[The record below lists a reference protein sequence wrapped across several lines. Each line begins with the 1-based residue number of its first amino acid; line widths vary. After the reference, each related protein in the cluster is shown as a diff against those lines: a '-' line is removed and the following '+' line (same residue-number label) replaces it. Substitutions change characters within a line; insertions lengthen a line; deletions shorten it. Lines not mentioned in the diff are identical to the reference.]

1 MPEKRYQAPAAAS
14 TLEVL
19 EFMASNPG
27 AWGPTEL
34 ARRLALSPN
43 LAFRVL
49 NVLQEKGYVKRNP
62 AGQYELT
69 AGLYSLGMK
78 LRNSF
83 DLRKQARPFLEGLAA
98 EAGESCQ
105 IQVPAGDR
113 MLQLDFVPP
122 PADYYLAVTPGI
134 RLYRHG
140 NAFGKAVLAF
150 LPPEEQETLFAAPLP
165 RLTPHTIVDPAR
177 LREEFAEIRRTRSAS
192 EFSEYVL
199 GSYCIGSPVFN
210 AVGRPVAGI
219 GITGLSSRLHEER
232 LPELRK
238 VVLACAEHISESIG
252 YKEA

>member
-83 DLRKQARPFLEGLAA
+83 DLRKQARA
-98 EAGESCQ
+98 
-105 IQVPAGDR
+105 
-113 MLQLDFVPP
+113 LQFF
-122 PADYYLAVTPGI
+122 
-134 RLYRHG
+134 H
-140 NAFGKAVLAF
+140 KA
-150 LPPEEQETLFAAPLP
+150 
-165 RLTPHTIVDPAR
+165 
-177 LREEFAEIRRTRSAS
+177 
-192 EFSEYVL
+192 
-199 GSYCIGSPVFN
+199 
-210 AVGRPVAGI
+210 
-219 GITGLSSRLHEER
+219 
-232 LPELRK
+232 
-238 VVLACAEHISESIG
+238 
-252 YKEA
+252 

>member
-1 MPEKRYQAPAAAS
+1 MTCASRRAPS
-14 TLEVL
+14 
-19 EFMASNPG
+19 S
-27 AWGPTEL
+27 
-34 ARRLALSPN
+34 
-43 LAFRVL
+43 
-49 NVLQEKGYVKRNP
+49 KGWP
-62 AGQYELT
+62 
-69 AGLYSLGMK
+69 
-78 LRNSF
+78 
-83 DLRKQARPFLEGLAA
+83 A

-150 LPPEEQETLFAAPLP
+150 LPPGGTRNAVRRSPAPA
-165 RLTPHTIVDPAR
+165 HPAHDR
-177 LREEFAEIRRTRSAS
+177 RSGAGLREEFAEIRRTRSAS

-238 VVLACAEHISESIG
+238 LVLACAEHISESIG

>member
-1 MPEKRYQAPAAAS
+1 M
-14 TLEVL
+14 
-19 EFMASNPG
+19 N
-27 AWGPTEL
+27 
-34 ARRLALSPN
+34 
-43 LAFRVL
+43 
-49 NVLQEKGYVKRNP
+49 
-62 AGQYELT
+62 
-69 AGLYSLGMK
+69 

-83 DLRKQARPFLEGLAA
+83 DRRKQARPFLEGLAA

-238 VVLACAEHISESIG
+238 LVLACAEHISESIG
-252 YKEA
+252 YKKEA

>member
-1 MPEKRYQAPAAAS
+1 
-14 TLEVL
+14 
-19 EFMASNPG
+19 
-27 AWGPTEL
+27 
-34 ARRLALSPN
+34 
-43 LAFRVL
+43 
-49 NVLQEKGYVKRNP
+49 
-62 AGQYELT
+62 
-69 AGLYSLGMK
+69 MK

-150 LPPEEQETLFAAPLP
+150 LPPGGTGNAVRRSPAPAHPAHDRRSGAAP
-165 RLTPHTIVDPAR
+165 RRVRGDPPDPVGFGIQRIRAR
-177 LREEFAEIRRTRSAS
+177 QLLHRVAGLQRRR
-192 EFSEYVL
+192 
-199 GSYCIGSPVFN
+199 
-210 AVGRPVAGI
+210 RPVAGI

-238 VVLACAEHISESIG
+238 LVLACAEHISESIG